1 MKSYF
6 KIPFLFLSL
15 LCFSS
20 FLPKQ
25 ENPTTRSNNETAL
38 ILQELIK
45 KHNVKTIEVTFRKR
59 LFKSVEPYTTWTF
72 PGGNYIEVRAR
83 AYNLDNLK
91 YFELEKY
98 ETRIEGKVN
107 RLILK
112 FDKIK

>member
-15 LCFSS
+15 FCFSS
-20 FLPKQ
+20 FLPNQ
-25 ENPTTRSNNETAL
+25 EDPTTRSNDETAL

-45 KHNVKTIEVTFRKR
+45 KHNVNIVEIIFRKR
-59 LFKSVEPYTTWTF
+59 LFKSVEPYSTWTF
-72 PGGNYIEVRAR
+72 PGGNYIEVEAR

-91 YFELEKY
+91 YFELEQY

-107 RLILK
+107 ILVLT
-112 FDKIK
+112 FD